1 MTALLLVRLLVLV
14 LIVTVIV
21 IVIDQGTVLD
31 RIDYNMDQVVE
42 RVEGAHKELVQ
53 ADKYSRKGKPVKCIA
68 CLLVLITIL
77 IIILIV
83 KWTSK

>member
-14 LIVTVIV
+14 LIVTVTV
-21 IVIDQGTVLD
+21 TVIDQGTVLD

-83 KWTSK
+83 KWTSN

>member
-1 MTALLLVRLLVLV
+1 MRLLV
-14 LIVTVIV
+14 LIVTV

-83 KWTSK
+83 KWTNK